1 LNNRFRKAGLCA
13 RKWPD
18 CIFLHLLIQSF
29 CVPCDLSSKNFSKK
43 TLLFEAEIYVPG
55 YAHNAGFCTIYPRGS
70 GGLQRPL
77 AVRTTLQAWLD
88 NLNFD
93 LGCPNDYL
101 IFLEISNT
109 VHSITNETP
118 AEMLMGRQLRIRLDL
133 IKPDITRQVHDK
145 WNMLSNEAKKICKSL
160 RKDRP

>member
-1 LNNRFRKAGLCA
+1 LHHLPQRFWGPSTTLGRKDNFAGLIGQ
-13 RKWPD
+13 P
-18 CIFLHLLIQSF
+18 S
-29 CVPCDLSSKNFSKK
+29 NF
-43 TLLFEAEIYVPG
+43 
-55 YAHNAGFCTIYPRGS
+55 
-70 GGLQRPL
+70 
-77 AVRTTLQAWLD
+77 LD

-145 WNMLSNEAKKICKSL
+145 
-160 RKDRP
+160 